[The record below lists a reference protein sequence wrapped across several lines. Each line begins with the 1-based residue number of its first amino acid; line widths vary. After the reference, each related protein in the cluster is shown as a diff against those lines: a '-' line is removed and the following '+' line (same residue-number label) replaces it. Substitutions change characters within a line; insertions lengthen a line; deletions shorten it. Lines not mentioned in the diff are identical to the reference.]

1 MTGYVEHG
9 REIGDSEIKALER
22 QLMQSIETCVA
33 KKKKIV
39 LSQMEM
45 ERIQGSEEVSY
56 LAIVLLTFFLVHFH
70 GSVSVSSKCWISGL

>member
-1 MTGYVEHG
+1 MH
-9 REIGDSEIKALER
+9 
-22 QLMQSIETCVA
+22 SIETCVA

-56 LAIVLLTFFLVHFH
+56 LAIFLLTFFVHCH
-70 GSVSVSSKCWISGL
+70 CIVSISSKWKSGLQKNNMLG

>member
-1 MTGYVEHG
+1 MTVYVEHG

-33 KKKKIV
+33 RKKKIV

-56 LAIVLLTFFLVHFH
+56 LAIFLLMFLLVHCH
-70 GSVSVSSKCWISGL
+70 CSVSVSSKWWRSGL